1 MSDIITGQGLNLQY
15 NTDTGNRSPQGVGN
29 VTINEVNTFPVLTIK
44 SESNS
49 FETYNSEYKTV
60 LLSDGAID
68 PFQIVVNYLPDD
80 PTHQFLDT
88 AAEDQM

>member
-49 FETYNSEYKTV
+49 FETYNLMV
-60 LLSDGAID
+60 L
-68 PFQIVVNYLPDD
+68 
-80 PTHQFLDT
+80 
-88 AAEDQM
+88 